1 VAKGKLGWIV
11 ALLLV
16 ASAPAHAQSRTDWA
30 EAAVRRS
37 YAALDGGDAAEAA
50 RLARGLIE
58 SRGFAQLP
66 GSNQYA
72 AAMALA
78 RALAIAPGCAEA
90 VPRARERAAANGAG
104 GFEASMLL
112 AQVYACDDFA
122 GATPI
127 LADMIRRHPRA
138 AAAIT
143 DAVIFNVGARL
154 RDSES
159 LRFLTDGRW
168 DHDAWLDMSPLRL
181 ELVRAYLAEG
191 RQSDALQAARDLA
204 ANSRTDAGSLVVLL
218 VDKTFDAVVAADPA
232 AFAFETMMARQLDNA
247 FADAAAA
254 PDRLEL
260 VNALAEG
267 LIVRNRG
274 EEALLVIDDALA
286 RVRASRR
293 DAPAFTDL
301 DEALNW
307 THDARSRVLEM
318 LGRNDEALKAM
329 AEGADQAESGRTNVS
344 QTFNYA
350 AMLVGEGRPA
360 EAIALLENFDL
371 QRASPYGRSVVRR
384 IRVCAYAMLED
395 RAAMAAALADIQAH
409 AEDSLV
415 QLRHAALC
423 AGAYDLAASAVI
435 RQFELPFDRRAALLA
450 LQTFRGERQGF
461 TGWEAELYGRPD
473 VRAVVE
479 RSAHIRTFP
488 IFRPF

>member
-1 VAKGKLGWIV
+1 
-11 ALLLV
+11 
-16 ASAPAHAQSRTDWA
+16 
-30 EAAVRRS
+30 
-37 YAALDGGDAAEAA
+37 
-50 RLARGLIE
+50 
-58 SRGFAQLP
+58 
-66 GSNQYA
+66 
-72 AAMALA
+72 
-78 RALAIAPGCAEA
+78 
-90 VPRARERAAANGAG
+90 
-104 GFEASMLL
+104 MLL

-122 GATPI
+122 GAVPL

-143 DAVIFNVGARL
+143 DSVIFNLGTRL

-159 LRFLTDGRW
+159 LRFLTDGHW
-168 DHDAWLDMSPLRL
+168 DHEAWLDMSPLRL
-181 ELVRAYLAEG
+181 ALVQAYLAEG
-191 RQSDALQAARDLA
+191 RQGDALQAARDLA

-218 VDKTFDAVVAADPA
+218 VDKTFDAVVAADPG

-267 LIVRNRG
+267 LMVRNRAD
-274 EEALLVIDDALA
+274 EALLVIDDALA
-286 RVRASRR
+286 RVRASRPG
-293 DAPAFTDL
+293 APAFTDL
-301 DEALNW
+301 DDALNW
-307 THDARSRVLEM
+307 THDARSRGLEM
-318 LGRNDEALKAM
+318 LGRSDEALKAL
-329 AEGADQAESGRTNVS
+329 AEGAEQGEGGRINVS

-350 AMLVGEGRPA
+350 AMLLGEGRAA
-360 EAIALLENFDL
+360 EAVALLENFNL

-384 IRVCAYAMLED
+384 IRVCAHAMLED

-423 AGAYDLAASAVI
+423 AGDYDLAASAVI

-450 LQTFRGERQGF
+450 LQTFRGEREGF

-473 VRAVVE
+473 VRAVIE